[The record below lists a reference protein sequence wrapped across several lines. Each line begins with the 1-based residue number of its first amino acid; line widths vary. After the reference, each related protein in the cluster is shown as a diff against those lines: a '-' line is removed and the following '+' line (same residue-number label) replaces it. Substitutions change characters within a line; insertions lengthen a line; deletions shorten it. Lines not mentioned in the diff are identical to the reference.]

1 MGFYVQIKLESVPH
15 ALRTIDGVNEH
26 DDDTG
31 YVTGR
36 TPDRVIATIYGRNFE
51 VYGDTAQCHCSTGGR
66 LYDDLL
72 TWAGEN
78 NVPLTRDDTAPE
90 DSAEEENAA
99 EGEEEH

>member
-1 MGFYVQIKLESVPH
+1 MGFYVQIRLASVPH
-15 ALRTIDGVNEH
+15 ELRTINGVSEH
-26 DDDTG
+26 DEETG

-36 TPDRVIATIYGRNFE
+36 TPDRVIATIYDRNFQ

-72 TWAGEN
+72 TWAAEN
-78 NVPLTRDDTAPE
+78 DVTLIRDDA
-90 DSAEEENAA
+90 AEERAA